1 MIPDFCKKS
10 QMTFYSVF
18 RERGVMYVEGG
29 DTASLTNYRDV
40 LTRQGA
46 PFKFIQSNEELRS
59 QFPMFNFP
67 PDSKAIL
74 DPSAGILYA
83 NKCVKVLQVGFAY
96 SI

>member
-1 MIPDFCKKS
+1 
-10 QMTFYSVF
+10 
-18 RERGVMYVEGG
+18 MYVEGG
-29 DTASLTNYRDV
+29 DTASLVNYRDV

-46 PFKFIQSNEELRS
+46 PFKLIQSNEELRS